1 MKKHFFLA
9 VALMAIGG
17 VAGAQVQSDG
27 APVKLLSTPGGL
39 MAPVWSPDGSKIA
52 VTTDNYTGI
61 LVANADGTALRQLT
75 REAGTGYNMTWTE
88 DGAAI
93 ISRNNIV
100 ENGRVFHEIKSFDV
114 KLGTSKVLM
123 AKSRDAVSPRLKAHK
138 GAAADIYSAML
149 ARPTKAAKEFKA
161 LNQFAGKTVINPAL
175 SPDGSKIAF
184 QIPGNGMWLINAD
197 GSGLRSLGKGSHASW
212 LPDSKTI
219 VYTVVEDNGE
229 RFTSSQLKSV
239 DTSNGKTSVITRRA
253 DMIPMTPSVSPD
265 GRKVA
270 FENAADAAIYVVNII

>member
-61 LVANADGTALRQLT
+61 LVANTDGTALRQLT

-270 FENAADAAIYVVNII
+270 FENAADAAIYVVNIK

>member
-27 APVKLLSTPGGL
+27 APMKLLSTPGGL

-123 AKSRDAVSPRLKAHK
+123 AKSRDAVSPRLKARK

-149 ARPTKAAKEFKA
+149 ARPTKAAKEIKA
-161 LNQFAGKTVINPAL
+161 LNRFAGKTVINPAL

-270 FENAADAAIYVVNII
+270 FENAADAAIYVVNIK

>member
-93 ISRNNIV
+93 ISRNNII

-114 KLGTSKVLM
+114 NRGTSKVLV
-123 AKSRDAVSPRLKAHK
+123 AKSREAVSPRLKARS
-138 GAAADIYSAML
+138 GATDIYSVML
-149 ARPTKAAKEFKA
+149 ARPTKAAKEIKA
-161 LNQFAGKTVINPAL
+161 LNEFAGKTVINPAL

-184 QIPGNGMWLINAD
+184 QIPGKGMWMINAD

-212 LPDSKTI
+212 LPDSKTL

-229 RFTSSQLKSV
+229 RFTASELKSV

-270 FENAADAAIYVVNII
+270 FENAADAAIYVVNLK

>member
-123 AKSRDAVSPRLKAHK
+123 AKSRDAVSPRLKARK

-149 ARPTKAAKEFKA
+149 ARPTKAAKEIKA

-175 SPDGSKIAF
+175 SP
-184 QIPGNGMWLINAD
+184 D

-270 FENAADAAIYVVNII
+270 FENAADAAIYVVNIK

>member
-1 MKKHFFLA
+1 MKKHLFLA

-61 LVANADGTALRQLT
+61 LVANADGKALRQLT

-123 AKSRDAVSPRLKAHK
+123 AKSRDAVSPRLKARK

-149 ARPTKAAKEFKA
+149 ARPTKAAKEIKA

-270 FENAADAAIYVVNII
+270 FENAADAAIYVVNIK

>member
-123 AKSRDAVSPRLKAHK
+123 AKSRDAVSPRLKARK

-149 ARPTKAAKEFKA
+149 ARPTKAAKEIKA

-270 FENAADAAIYVVNII
+270 FENAADAAIYVVNIK

>member
-9 VALMAIGG
+9 VALMAISG

-123 AKSRDAVSPRLKAHK
+123 AKSRDAVSPRLKARK

-149 ARPTKAAKEFKA
+149 ARPTKAAKEIKA

-184 QIPGNGMWLINAD
+184 QIPGKGMWLINAD

-212 LPDSKTI
+212 LPDSKTL

-229 RFTSSQLKSV
+229 RFTASELKSV
-239 DTSNGKTSVITRRA
+239 DTASGKTSVITRRA

-270 FENAADAAIYVVNII
+270 FENAADAAIYVVNLK

>member
-27 APVKLLSTPGGL
+27 APMKLLSTPGGL

-100 ENGRVFHEIKSFDV
+100 ENSRVFHEIKSFDV

-123 AKSRDAVSPRLKAHK
+123 AKSRDAVSPRLKARK
-138 GAAADIYSAML
+138 GATADIYSAML
-149 ARPTKAAKEFKA
+149 ARPTKAAKEIKA

-270 FENAADAAIYVVNII
+270 FENAADAAIYVVNIK